1 LIDDIVEIAGEAYD
15 QDSTAAARV
24 GVDTRFGVSG
34 CLLPTKYDRR
44 NIEAEAIDTGALTI
58 RALYCF
64 AFATATDSVA
74 AGRASIQRHRVDRA

>member
-34 CLLPTKYDRR
+34 CFLPSKYDRR
-44 NIEAEAIDTGALTI
+44 NIEAEAITI
-58 RALYCF
+58 GRPDFARAVIEQ
-64 AFATATDSVA
+64 SVIPCL
-74 AGRASIQRHRVDRA
+74 RAPLLPCSPDPL